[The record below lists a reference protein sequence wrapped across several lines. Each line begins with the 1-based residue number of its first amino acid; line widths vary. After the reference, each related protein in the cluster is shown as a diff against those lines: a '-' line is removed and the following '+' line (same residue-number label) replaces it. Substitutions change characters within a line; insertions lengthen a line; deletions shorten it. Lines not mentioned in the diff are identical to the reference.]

1 MNTEQLYTLAMMQL
15 TLVILVASSRV
26 QPADP
31 WRCGLRYFQLSLAFD
46 AVSWFFFLWPT
57 DVTMQLLSNS
67 ASACNIWLLLAFALQ
82 RAGKSAP
89 LLYLAPCAVA
99 HAAGYTLLH
108 DMGLEAASLHFMTI
122 VTALVALPS
131 AWLFCCQKAS
141 RTRSD
146 QIYAIVML
154 VWLAVCV
161 IRSVT
166 VEFHP
171 EWVLS
176 GYLVSQVLWPGVMAA
191 YGMFALTG
199 FLEEAQNQLKADA
212 MLDPLTGQLN
222 RRGLQ
227 EAVNSCLA
235 YLKRHQKQGALLMI
249 DLDHFKFINDTFGHE
264 VGDEVLLRVAADLK
278 SVLRQSDILARL
290 GGEEFL
296 VFLPLADH
304 EMAAQT
310 ADRLR
315 RSVEA
320 LRWGSLLSGQHQ
332 QTISIGVSILG
343 PCYDFNQQLK
353 AADQALYL
361 AKEQGRNRVQF
372 APISHEQN
380 AT

>member
-1 MNTEQLYTLAMMQL
+1 MTTEQLYTLAMMQL
-15 TLVILVASSRV
+15 TLVILLASSRV

-31 WRCGLRYFQLSLAFD
+31 WRSGLRYFQMSLAFD

-57 DVTMQLLSNS
+57 DLPMQLISNS

-89 LLYLAPCAVA
+89 LLWLLPCAVA
-99 HAAGYTLLH
+99 HAVGYTLLQ
-108 DMGLEAASLHFMTI
+108 DMGLEQAAMHFMTL

-131 AWLFCCQKAS
+131 AWLFCCQKAN

-146 QIYAIVML
+146 QAYAIVML
-154 VWLAVCV
+154 VWLMVCV
-161 IRSVT
+161 IRSIT
-166 VEFHP
+166 LQFHP

-227 EAVNSCLA
+227 EAVNGCVS
-235 YLKRHQKQGALLMI
+235 YLKRHEHQGALLMI
-249 DLDHFKFINDTFGHE
+249 DLDYFKYINDTFGHE
-264 VGDEVLLRVAADLK
+264 VGDEVLSRVATDLK
-278 SVLRQSDILARL
+278 AVLRQSDILARL

-296 VFLPLADH
+296 VFLPMADS
-304 EMAAQT
+304 EMATHT
-310 ADRLR
+310 AERLR

-320 LRWGSLLSGQHQ
+320 LHWGTLLNGNHQ
-332 QTISIGVSILG
+332 QTISIGVSMLG
-343 PCYDFNQQLK
+343 PNYDFHQQLK

-361 AKEQGRNRVQF
+361 AKELGRNRVQF
-372 APISHEQN
+372 AANLQQQS